1 MSQLRKKLPV
11 LIVLGVLSMVWLVIV
26 TATLLLAYQHDTD
39 PEAFGVTLQRLGVT
53 RAATFETPSL
63 SIPLPKGGGE
73 NVKVKVSYYWPPLGG
88 TNCSQFVNGE
98 CISRMASGEPWQEWV
113 DKAIACAPQY
123 PFGTIFVIEGRVWIC
138 KDRGGAIQQITQYI
152 QGKLFNV
159 VWVDQLI
166 EEPTV
171 PFGTVVDAKVYLPN
185 DAQPR
190 EIIPSLKLS
199 LVANPPASFII
210 GGQNLLQKSL
220 TAYLIFLGLVPEDL
234 IGFDLAASDSEIPS
248 GEAPKPDCDDPQVP
262 CLFPVEGGYE
272 SMVLGNSVNGGLG
285 CHTSG
290 GPNTIKGWD
299 YWKLHKTGGALVFAS
314 MDGTVEFSG
323 YDAMGNTVIQISNS
337 TYLLT
342 YMHMKDIYVQSGQQV
357 TQGQSIGTV
366 GDVGDSDFP
375 HLHFGIFSKGTGPV
389 CEQASFFG
397 K

>member
-1 MSQLRKKLPV
+1 M
-11 LIVLGVLSMVWLVIV
+11 
-26 TATLLLAYQHDTD
+26 
-39 PEAFGVTLQRLGVT
+39 
-53 RAATFETPSL
+53 
-63 SIPLPKGGGE
+63 
-73 NVKVKVSYYWPPLGG
+73 
-88 TNCSQFVNGE
+88 
-98 CISRMASGEPWQEWV
+98 
-113 DKAIACAPQY
+113 
-123 PFGTIFVIEGRVWIC
+123 
-138 KDRGGAIQQITQYI
+138 
-152 QGKLFNV
+152 
-159 VWVDQLI
+159 
-166 EEPTV
+166 
-171 PFGTVVDAKVYLPN
+171 
-185 DAQPR
+185 
-190 EIIPSLKLS
+190 
-199 LVANPPASFII
+199 
-210 GGQNLLQKSL
+210 LQKSL